1 MRIGIAAA
9 VFALALPALAQDPA
23 AAESTFYKAYYLEK
37 GERDFAQAMALYD
50 KFLAAA
56 PEHRLAKVAAQ
67 QQLSLLQRTGKS
79 KEAEVFATKWEK
91 VIGRSGAPVAVDGD
105 KPAAEGGARGGEARA
120 DGGADAAPA
129 RARTA
134 ERLSQLK
141 EELAKAKESGDEA
154 KAKQLEDQIK
164 RMETPGTPGARG
176 QGGQGGGQNGQGG
189 QGRRGAFGQPVKKF
203 AEMSKDEM
211 EQFKTQ
217 RLEGMSRMVDRIRQG
232 QGDEAAKKIED
243 GVAEVKKAL
252 DAGKIE
258 DAQKAWDKLQENMP
272 RRRGGGGF

>member
-23 AAESTFYKAYYLEK
+23 AAETTFYKAYYLEK

-56 PEHRLAKVAAQ
+56 PEHKLAKVAAQ
-67 QQLSLLQRTGKS
+67 QQLGLLQKTGKS
-79 KEAEVFATKWEK
+79 KEAEAFAAKWEK
-91 VIGRSGAPVAVDGD
+91 VIGRTGAPVAEGGD

-120 DGGADAAPA
+120 EGGADAAPA
-129 RARTA
+129 RARMA
-134 ERLSQLK
+134 ERLTQLK

-164 RMETPGTPGARG
+164 RMETAGAQGGRG
-176 QGGQGGGQNGQGG
+176 QAGQGGQGG
-189 QGRRGAFGQPVKKF
+189 QGRRGGFGQPVKKF

-211 EQFKTQ
+211 DQFKTQ
-217 RLEGMSRMVDRIRQG
+217 RLEQMSRMIDMVRQRQG
-232 QGDEAAKKIED
+232 DDAAKKIED
-243 GVAEVKKAL
+243 SVAEVKKAL